1 MTATA
6 WIALGMLIV
15 ASAITVWR
23 TVRPASSVGDRAV
36 AFDMLASLI
45 QCSLF
50 VGAVSVGDGLLV
62 DLALVLGLLGFL
74 SSVTVARF
82 VERTGG

>member
-1 MTATA
+1 MSTTS
-6 WIALGMLIV
+6 WIAMGMLVV
-15 ASAITVWR
+15 AAVLTVWR
-23 TVRPASSVGDRAV
+23 TVRPGSSVGDRAV
-36 AFDMLASLI
+36 GFDMLTALI

-50 VGAVSVGDGLLV
+50 VGAVIMADGLLV

-74 SSVTVARF
+74 TSVTVARF